1 MSRILLNLKP
11 SRSKVALNAMAL
23 SPLSTQL
30 VAAPAQRKWDQELTG
45 WARCA
50 KEVWTFEDK
59 RMDRCKDDINH
70 LLLYAGLVSTA
81 LTGFIV
87 PFHGFQA
94 QTVDPTVQVLALI
107 AMQLNVKLLMTKGEA
122 WSCAVKRSCHG
133 RSSPIC

>member
-1 MSRILLNLKP
+1 MTSTTFFYMYAVTFP
-11 SRSKVALNAMAL
+11 SAPAAL
-23 SPLSTQL
+23 SSFPPQ
-30 VAAPAQRKWDQELTG
+30 
-45 WARCA
+45 
-50 KEVWTFEDK
+50 
-59 RMDRCKDDINH
+59 
-70 LLLYAGLVSTA
+70 AGLVSTA